1 MPSEAHHD
9 GHVSASLTADDLQTP
24 DQESERI
31 ERPCAGRSSMS
42 WLRVIVFSAVSML
55 AWPVAA
61 ADLTT
66 HDLVALHRAG
76 LGDEVLVALVEAD
89 GGPFHLSHAEI
100 LDLRAEGLSDRVLA
114 AMIRAGRHGGTAV
127 YAQQPEFPPPATSAL
142 QPAYGGRHTF
152 GFSMGIPVGIPVAVP
167 VAAPILVPGYGV
179 PAIPAGD
186 LRHRPVV
193 TVDSIR
199 HAPPGFHPGTSAP
212 DAQPGAA
219 HPATAQP
226 GTPRA
231 GRPPASGAGRVHPRP
246 AS

>member
-1 MPSEAHHD
+1 
-9 GHVSASLTADDLQTP
+9 
-24 DQESERI
+24 
-31 ERPCAGRSSMS
+31 MS
-42 WLRVIVFSAVSML
+42 WFRVVVFSAVSML

-114 AMIRAGRHGGTAV
+114 AMIRAGRHGGAAV
-127 YAQQPEFPPPATSAL
+127 YDQQPEIPPAATSPL
-142 QPAYGGRHTF
+142 QPAYGARHTF
-152 GFSMGIPVGIPVAVP
+152 GISTGIPVGIPVAVP
-167 VAAPILVPGYGV
+167 VAAPILVPGYAV

-212 DAQPGAA
+212 AAQPG
-219 HPATAQP
+219 TAQP
-226 GTPRA
+226 GTPRQ
-231 GRPPASGAGRVHPRP
+231 GRPPASGAGRVHTRP
-246 AS
+246 AR